1 MGLFSFVGK
10 ALKGISKV
18 AGFIP
23 GVGGIVG
30 KVAGIAGGLLD
41 SKQPMSTTAAK
52 MRQASVLRGG
62 SQSILLRAKS
72 PMSGGLMNASV
83 LRSTPIMPGGAVS
96 TPNGITASWGG
107 SPPAMWGGGSG
118 GAAPGK
124 RRAPRRKPAARAK
137 RRKAK
142 LKFGSPAWRKKYLP
156 KRRRRAA

>member
-18 AGFIP
+18 ASFVP

-62 SQSILLRAKS
+62 SQSLLLRAKS

-96 TPNGITASWGG
+96 TPQGIMASGG
-107 SPPAMWGGGSG
+107 GYLPLQFGGSG
-118 GAAPGK
+118 SGSGR
-124 RRAPRRKPAARAK
+124 RRARARPKAKK

-142 LKFGSPAWRKKYLP
+142 LKFGSPAWRKKYMP
-156 KRRRRAA
+156 KRRKRAA

>member
-18 AGFIP
+18 ASFVP

-41 SKQPMSTTAAK
+41 SKQPMSTTASK
-52 MRQASVLRGG
+52 MRQAALMRPG
-62 SQSILLRAKS
+62 SQSFLLRAKS
-72 PMSGGLMNASV
+72 PMSGGLANASV

-96 TPNGITASWGG
+96 TPAGIMAPGG
-107 SPPAMWGGGSG
+107 GVPPMAFGGGS
-118 GAAPGK
+118 ASSS
-124 RRAPRRKPAARAK
+124 RRSPRRRKATSARK

-142 LKFGSPAWRKKYLP
+142 LKFGSAAWRKKYLP
-156 KRRRRAA
+156 KRRKRAA